1 MRYIMIDSRA
11 YNQERAKFVALTPD
25 DIKSIAHLARLGV
38 SEDSLEPMAAEL
50 TSMLSLIE
58 QLQAVDTD
66 GVEPM
71 AHPANAALLL
81 REDTVSEQNDRES
94 LQQPAPSTQDGYFL
108 VPRVIE

>member
-25 DIKSIAHLARLGV
+25 
-38 SEDSLEPMAAEL
+38 
-50 TSMLSLIE
+50 
-58 QLQAVDTD
+58 
-66 GVEPM
+66 EPM

-94 LQQPAPSTQDGYFL
+94 LQEPAPSTQDGYFL